1 MVPKISVGLP
11 VFNGEA
17 YLRRA
22 LDGLLAQDF
31 EAFEL
36 IISDNASTDGTAAI
50 CREYAAR
57 DRRIA
62 YYRNPANIGASANYR
77 RVFTL
82 ARAPFFKWASHDD
95 EYHPSLLG
103 RCLQALEAAAPSTI
117 LAFPRCVIIDEHGG
131 ITESSPDTISPS
143 PRPYARL
150 ASLLFHAKYAH
161 PLWGVLRSQAL
172 RRTRLMGTLEAD
184 HILLAELALLGDM
197 VEVPE
202 VLHRLRRH
210 PDSAMRRC
218 SGRELVLWH
227 DPTVALPRL
236 LLPQAVRVAAE
247 YVRAVQHVPLTPVE
261 RDLCMGALPAVPC
274 WRWLLRRTG
283 GFRHRVG
290 LYRPRKP
297 LASGGG
303 GAVIAPDP
311 PGAAIQEWGAPR

>member
-36 IISDNASTDGTAAI
+36 IISDNASTDATPSI

-57 DRRIA
+57 DRRIT

-77 RVFTL
+77 RVFSL

-95 EYHPSLLG
+95 EYHPSLLR
-103 RCLQALEAAAPSTI
+103 RCLEALDGGPPSTI
-117 LAFPRCVIIDEHGG
+117 LAFPRCVIIDEHGR
-131 ITESSPDTISPS
+131 ISESSPDTISLS
-143 PRPYARL
+143 PRPYGRL

-161 PLWGVLRSQAL
+161 PLWGVLRSDAL
-172 RRTRLMGTLEAD
+172 RRTRLMGALEAD
-184 HILLAELALLGDM
+184 HILLAELALLGNM

-218 SGRELVLWH
+218 SGRQLLLWH

-236 LLPQAVRVAAE
+236 LLPPQVRVGAE
-247 YVRAVQHVPLTPVE
+247 YIRAIQHVPLTPFE
-261 RDLCMGALPAVPC
+261 RALCWAAVPAVPC
-274 WRWLLRRTG
+274 WQGLLRWTG
-283 GFRHRVG
+283 RFRRRVG
-290 LYRPRKP
+290 LHRRRKP
-297 LASGGG
+297 VAASA
-303 GAVIAPDP
+303 AVIAAER
-311 PGAAIQEWGAPR
+311 PGVAIQGSGAPQ